1 MNAAAQ
7 TFDYIVVG
15 SGAGGGVL
23 ASRLARNN
31 RNLKVLLIDAG
42 GEHADNIH
50 AKVPG
55 FHARSTEDP
64 ALRWDYFVQHFSDP
78 SIAERDALWRER
90 KAIYYPRA
98 SALGGCTR
106 HHAMITVYPDRSD
119 WDGIAQLTGDP
130 SWSAD
135 RMWAYFERCALDDR
149 TRWLPIRRA
158 GLLTIAEGA
167 RDNSLR
173 AILLAVTGATNP
185 LALLPAL
192 PQLLSTLLDINE
204 KEQVA
209 GDREGQ
215 YLIPLSIKD
224 GQRNGVFEF
233 IQDTRADPV
242 YGHNLTVWTDR
253 LVTRVLLDGGR
264 ATGVEYLPS
273 ARAYRA
279 DREVTVGDHRAWPAA
294 RADLRQVLATRE
306 VILAGGA
313 FNTPQLLMLSGIGPA
328 DHLRALGIKPT
339 VDLPGVGG
347 NLQDRYEVAVIDEM
361 PREFEVLEDY
371 RFEPSDD
378 DPGFVRWRDKRQG
391 LYTINGGIM
400 AILKKSRPDMTDCD
414 LFIFGV
420 PVEFQGYALD
430 YSESSR
436 TPAGRKRFSWVILK
450 AHTEN
455 TGQVRLR
462 TADPRDP
469 PDINFMNFGDG
480 QRSGDPDL
488 DALEH
493 AVEYVREI
501 MSGPRRRGV
510 TNGEFLPGAHLT
522 GQALRDAI
530 MARAWGH
537 HASCTCPIGPEG
549 DSHAVLDPA
558 FRVRGLTTRNLRVV
572 DASVFP
578 KIPGFFVVLPTY
590 MIAEKAADVILADAG
605 AVTMPHR
612 H

>member
-1 MNAAAQ
+1 MNAGAQ

-31 RNLKVLLIDAG
+31 HNLKVLLIDAG

-55 FHARSTEDP
+55 FHALSTEDP

-78 SIAERDALWRER
+78 SIAERDALWQER

-119 WDGIAQLTGDP
+119 WDGIAHLTGDT

-135 RMWAYFERCALDDR
+135 NMWTYFSRCALDRR
-149 TRWLPIRRA
+149 TRWLPISLA
-158 GLLTIAEGA
+158 SPGTLAEGA
-167 RDNSLR
+167 RDDALR
-173 AILLAVTGATNP
+173 RILLAGVGATTN
-185 LALLPAL
+185 LALPLQAL
-192 PQLLSTLLDINE
+192 DWLFDLDDMNS
-204 KEQVA
+204 KRQVE
-209 GDREGQ
+209 GDRAGQ
-215 YLIPLSIKD
+215 YLIPLSIE
-224 GQRNGVFEF
+224 NGERRGVYEF
-233 IQDTRADPV
+233 IQDTRSDPQ

-253 LVTRVLLDGGR
+253 LVTRVLLEDGR

-273 ARAYRA
+273 AGAYRA
-279 DREVTVGDHRAWPAA
+279 DREAAVGDHRPWAA
-294 RADLRQVLATRE
+294 AQADLRRVHATRE

-328 DHLRALGIKPT
+328 DHLRARGITPAIN
-339 VDLPGVGG
+339 LPGVGG

-361 PREFEVLEDY
+361 PREFEILEDY
-371 RFEPSDD
+371 RFEPAEHDR
-378 DPGFVRWRDKRQG
+378 GFVRWRDNRKG
-391 LYTINGGIM
+391 IYTINGGIL
-400 AILKKSRPDMTDCD
+400 AILKKSRPNLKDCD

-436 TPAGRKRFSWVILK
+436 TTEGRKRFSWVILK

-480 QRSGDPDL
+480 RRVDDPDL
-488 DALEH
+488 DALQH
-493 AVEYVREI
+493 AVEFVRGFMER
-501 MSGPRRRGV
+501 PRRNQV
-510 TNGEFLPGAHLT
+510 TAGEVLPGAHLT
-522 GQALRDAI
+522 GSALRDAI

-537 HASCTCPIGPEG
+537 HASCTCPIGPAS
-549 DSHAVLDPA
+549 DPNSVLDA
-558 FRVRGLTTRNLRVV
+558 SFRVRDLPALNLRVV

-578 KIPGFFVVLPTY
+578 KIPGYFVVLPTY

-605 AVTMPHR
+605 AVTMPLR

>member
-1 MNAAAQ
+1 MNTAAQ

-23 ASRLARNN
+23 ASRLARND

-55 FHARSTEDP
+55 FHALSTEDP
-64 ALRWDYFVQHFSDP
+64 ALRWDYFVQHFSDR
-78 SIAERDALWRER
+78 SIAERDALWQER

-119 WDGIAQLTGDP
+119 WDGIAHLTGDT

-135 RMWAYFERCALDDR
+135 NMWTYFQRCALDQR
-149 TRWLPIRRA
+149 TSWLPINTA
-158 GLLTIAEGA
+158 SPAILIEGA
-167 RDNSLR
+167 GDPSLR
-173 AILLAVTGATNP
+173 RILLAGVGSTTNP
-185 LALLPAL
+185 IFP
-192 PQLLSTLLDINE
+192 PQLLGLLANLGDMND
-204 KEQVA
+204 KHKVA

-215 YLIPLSIKD
+215 YLIPLSVEK
-224 GQRNGVFEF
+224 GQRKGVFEF
-233 IQDTRADPV
+233 IQDTRSDPD
-242 YGHNLTVWTDR
+242 YGHNLTVWTNR
-253 LVTRVLLDGGR
+253 LVTRVLLENGR
-264 ATGVEYLPS
+264 ATGVEYLP
-273 ARAYRA
+273 RKDAYRA
-279 DREVTVGDHRAWPAA
+279 DRDATVGDHRPWAA
-294 RADLRQVLATRE
+294 AQADLRQVLATRE

-328 DHLRALGIKPT
+328 DHLQALGIKPT

-347 NLQDRYEVAVIDEM
+347 NLQDRYEVAVIDEL
-361 PREFEVLEDY
+361 PEAFKVLRDY
-371 RFEPSDD
+371 RFEPADH
-378 DPGFVRWRDKRQG
+378 DPGFVRWRGRREG
-391 LYTINGGIM
+391 IYTINGGIL
-400 AILKKSRPDMTDCD
+400 AILKKSRPDLADCD

-436 TPAGRKRFSWVILK
+436 TPEGRKRFSWVILK

-493 AVEYVREI
+493 AVAYVREI
-501 MSGPRRRGV
+501 MSGPRRRGI
-510 TNGEFLPGAHLT
+510 TRGEFLPGAHLT

-537 HASCTCPIGPEG
+537 HAYCTCPIGPEG
-549 DSHAVLDPA
+549 DPHAVLDPA
-558 FRVRGLTTRNLRVV
+558 FRVRGLTTPNLRVV

-578 KIPGFFVVLPTY
+578 KIPGHFVVLPTY

-605 AVTMPHR
+605 AVTMPLR